1 MVHIN
6 LIALLYAKKN
16 KCLTLKILQKT
27 RYEVKNVLAV
37 GLKTHTCGIFGK
49 KQA

>member
-37 GLKTHTCGIFGK
+37 RLKTHTCGIFGK